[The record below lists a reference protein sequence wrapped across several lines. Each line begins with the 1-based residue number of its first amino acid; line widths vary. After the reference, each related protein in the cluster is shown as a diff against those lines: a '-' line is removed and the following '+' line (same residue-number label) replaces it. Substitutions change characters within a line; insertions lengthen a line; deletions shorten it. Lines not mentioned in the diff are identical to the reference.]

1 MNPQVPQPKRPILQV
16 TVDEV
21 IEYID
26 RAVEGSPELPSSEV
40 PSAENRVLTDVVDQV
55 VEFRNQSVT
64 PPNPTNGVGPLPQD
78 SPRLPDPLPALR
90 RIDHVRFFVGNAR
103 QSAYFYRN
111 AFGFDVI
118 AYAGLETKSRHEA
131 GYVLRQGEIT
141 FVLASPLGP
150 NHPEAQRI
158 ILHGDGVQDIA
169 LEVDDVRQAYAAA
182 TSHGAAGVVGPT
194 LLEDSFGV
202 YEYATI
208 KAYGD
213 TTHTFVNRD
222 RYGGVFAPGYLPLD
236 PDRYSP
242 RTFHSAGLNVIDHIV
257 GNVEEGKMNDWVR
270 FYQDVLGF
278 QQLISFDDKDIST
291 EYSAL
296 MSKVVQGGAGRI
308 KFPINEPA
316 RSRRRSQIEEYLN
329 FYHGPGVQ
337 HIALAT
343 DHIIE
348 TVRALRHNDVS
359 FLRVPRAYYD
369 QLPQRV
375 GAIAEDLDELAQL
388 GILLDRDDEG
398 YMLQI
403 FTKPVEDRPTLFFEI
418 IQRCGS
424 RSFGKG
430 NFKALFEAI
439 EREQARRGTL

>member
-1 MNPQVPQPKRPILQV
+1 MSDFDI
-16 TVDEV
+16 
-21 IEYID
+21 
-26 RAVEGSPELPSSEV
+26 
-40 PSAENRVLTDVVDQV
+40 
-55 VEFRNQSVT
+55 
-64 PPNPTNGVGPLPQD
+64 PL
-78 SPRLPDPLPALR
+78 RG
-90 RIDHVRFFVGNAR
+90 IDHVRFFVGNAR

-111 AFGFDVI
+111 AFGFDVV
-118 AYAGLETKSRHEA
+118 AYAGLETRTRHEA
-131 GYVLRQGEIT
+131 GYVLKQGDIT

-150 NHPEAQRI
+150 EHPEAQRL

-169 LEVDDVRQAYAAA
+169 LAVDDVSAAYQAA
-182 TSHGAAGVVGPT
+182 TGRGAVGLTPPT
-194 LLEDSFGV
+194 LLEDESGV
-202 YEYATI
+202 YEYAVI
-208 KAYGD
+208 RAYGD
-213 TTHTFVNRD
+213 TTHSFVNRD
-222 RYGGVFAPGYLPLD
+222 RYRGVFAPGYRPLD

-242 RTFHSAGLNVIDHIV
+242 RTFRPVGLRSIDHIV
-257 GNVEEGKMNDWVR
+257 GNVEEGKMDEWVR

-278 QQLISFDDKDIST
+278 RQLVSFDDKDIST

-296 MSKVVQGGAGRI
+296 MSKVVQGGGGRI

-337 HIALAT
+337 HIALTT
-343 DHIIE
+343 DNIIE

-359 FLRVPRAYYD
+359 FLRVPRAYYEM
-369 QLPQRV
+369 LPERV
-375 GAIAEDLDELAQL
+375 GAIDEDLNEVAEL
-388 GILLDRDDEG
+388 GILVDRDDEG

-418 IQRCGS
+418 IERHGS
-424 RSFGKG
+424 GSFGKG